1 MSGSALLLREA
12 VPRLELPAY
21 PAYVARAMTPRPA
34 NPDSENVPPHHTSR
48 SLDGDDALGRSLA
61 LVRFL
66 RDRCP
71 WDAKQT
77 PRSLR
82 PYLLEEAHEVA
93 EAVEAGDDESLEA
106 ELGDLLLN
114 VAFQIVL
121 AEERGA
127 FDAEGVASTLEE
139 KMIARHPHVY
149 GDAKEPPDWEALK
162 AAERAAAERAT
173 AEPGGAADED
183 TADAAT
189 DPFAGVSAGLGPLS
203 HAARVQERMAG
214 IGFDWDSLAGPL
226 AKVREEIGELE
237 EVADTTAKR
246 RIGEAEA
253 RVEEEVGDLLFAAV
267 NAARV
272 AGAHPSNALL
282 SATSK
287 FEARCRAMIALAEE
301 TGVDWRTA
309 GLEALDELWDEVK
322 KRSR

>member
-1 MSGSALLLREA
+1 L
-12 VPRLELPAY
+12 
-21 PAYVARAMTPRPA
+21 
-34 NPDSENVPPHHTSR
+34 
-48 SLDGDDALGRSLA
+48 LDGDDALGRALA

-71 WDAKQT
+71 WDAEQT

-93 EAVEAGDDESLEA
+93 EAVEAGDEESLEA

-121 AEERGA
+121 AEERGT
-127 FDAEGVASTLEE
+127 FNAEGVVSTLEE

-149 GDAKEPPDWEALK
+149 GDAKEPPDWEAMK
-162 AAERAAAERAT
+162 AAERAATEPQGSSGLDGATRA
-173 AEPGGAADED
+173 P
-183 TADAAT
+183 
-189 DPFAGVSAGLGPLS
+189 DPFAGVSAGLDPLS
-203 HAARVQERMAG
+203 RAARVQERMAG

-226 AKVREEIGELE
+226 AKVREETRELE
-237 EVADTTAKR
+237 DVADTTKKR

-267 NAARV
+267 NAARI

-282 SATSK
+282 TATSK
-287 FEARCRAMIALAEE
+287 FEARCRSMIALAEE
-301 TGVDWRTA
+301 TGVEWRTA

-322 KRSR
+322 KRDG